1 MSLRRCLIAAAL
13 VLALTPPG
21 VASAQQIEDAVS
33 LPLYG
38 RTTFHGDSP
47 WVAFIFYR
55 PVSCTPRDFNLLVL
69 NDPPRAFSCGPQLVD
84 GHAVWET
91 GIGNDPAG
99 PRQVHLRGLGAV
111 PIWFFPSEAL
121 DAAQAD
127 GVLTLA
133 ELESLQP
140 LKGTADL
147 YTEVL
152 HPFRAVKNPL
162 LIVQARGTLTD
173 GRGFDLHI
181 TSKPGHRY
189 FNVTFGD

>member
-1 MSLRRCLIAAAL
+1 MSLRRCFIAAAL
-13 VLALTPPG
+13 ALALMPPG
-21 VASAQQIEDAVS
+21 LAAAQEREDPVR
-33 LPLYG
+33 LPFYG

-55 PVSCTPRDFNLLVL
+55 PVSCVPRDFNLLTM
-69 NDPPRAFSCGPQLVD
+69 NDIPRAFGCGPQTVD
-84 GHAVWET
+84 GFALWET
-91 GIGNDPAG
+91 GIGIDPFG
-99 PRQVHLRGLGAV
+99 PIQVRLRGLGAV
-111 PIWFFPSEAL
+111 SIWFFPSEAF

-133 ELESLQP
+133 ELEALQP
-140 LKGTADL
+140 LKGAAEL

-173 GRGFDLHI
+173 GRAFTLHI
-181 TSKPGHRY
+181 TSKPGHRL

>member
-1 MSLRRCLIAAAL
+1 MLVRRCLVAAAL
-13 VLALTPPG
+13 ALALIPPS
-21 VASAQQIEDAVS
+21 VAGAQEIEDPVR
-33 LPLYG
+33 LPFYG

-55 PVSCTPRDFNLLVL
+55 PVSCIPRDFNLLVL
-69 NDPPRAFSCGPQLVD
+69 SDIPRAFSCGPQLVD

-91 GIGNDPAG
+91 GIGIDPAG
-99 PRQVHLRGLGAV
+99 PMQVHLRGLGAV
-111 PIWFFPSEAL
+111 PIWFFRSDIF

-127 GVLTLA
+127 GAITLA
-133 ELESLQP
+133 ELEALQP
-140 LKGTADL
+140 LKGTAAL

-173 GRGFDLHI
+173 DRSFDLHI

-189 FNVTFGD
+189 FNVTFGN